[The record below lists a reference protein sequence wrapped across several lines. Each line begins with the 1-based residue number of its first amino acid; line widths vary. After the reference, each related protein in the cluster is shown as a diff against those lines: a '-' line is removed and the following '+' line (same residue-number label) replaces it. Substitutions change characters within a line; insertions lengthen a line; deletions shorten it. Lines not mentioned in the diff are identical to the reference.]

1 MRVSGIYW
9 YICALKKINMISKII
24 RLALT
29 ALLVVWGIYQF
40 IEGNIGNGIFF
51 VLLAGLPLL
60 SYFRNERIILA
71 LWHMRSNKL
80 DKAEK
85 ALQGIKNPE
94 KALIKSQLAYYYLL
108 TGMIE
113 SQRGVGKAET
123 ILKKALN
130 TGLRLKQDQA
140 LAKLSLAG
148 IALSKGRKKEAT
160 VLLADVKRLDE
171 KGVLDEQVKFI
182 KQQMKKVGGPQQM
195 RRKF

>member
-1 MRVSGIYW
+1 
-9 YICALKKINMISKII
+9 MISKII
-24 RLALT
+24 RLGLT
-29 ALLVVWGIYQF
+29 ALLVGWGIYQF
-40 IEGNIGNGIFF
+40 TQGNIGNGIFF
-51 VLLAGLPLL
+51 TLIAALPLL

-85 ALQGIKNPE
+85 ALLGIRNPE
-94 KALIKSQLAYYYLL
+94 QSLIRSQLAYYYLL

-148 IALSKGRKKEAT
+148 IAISKGRKKEAT
-160 VLLADVKRLDE
+160 VLLSDVKRLDE

-195 RRKF
+195 GRRF

>member
-1 MRVSGIYW
+1 
-9 YICALKKINMISKII
+9 MISKII
-24 RLALT
+24 RIGLT
-29 ALLVVWGIYQF
+29 ALIFGWGIYQF
-40 IEGNIGNGIFF
+40 MQGHIGNGIFF
-51 VLLAGLPLL
+51 VLLSAIPLL

-85 ALQGIKNPE
+85 ALLGIKNPE
-94 KALIKSQLAYYYLL
+94 GSLIKSQLAYFYLL

-113 SQRGVGKAET
+113 SQRGIGKAES

-148 IALSKGRKKEAT
+148 IAVSKGRKREAT
-160 VLLADVKRLDE
+160 VLLQDVKRLDE

-195 RRKF
+195 GRRF